1 MHTALVL
8 LDSGRFIVAI
18 TLKHLH
24 YNESSV
30 FITFDSL
37 VNLYS
42 PGLDQMKANYYFCQ
56 NILQVKYVQF
66 NTFERTNRNCK
77 KL

>member
-8 LDSGRFIVAI
+8 LDSGRFIAAI
-18 TLKHLH
+18 TLKQLH

-42 PGLDQMKANYYFCQ
+42 PGLNQMTENYYFCQ
-56 NILQVKYVQF
+56 NISQVKYVQF
-66 NTFERTNRNCK
+66 NTFERKNRNCK